1 MPEFF
6 KIDEYKKIDEYQKIE
21 AENYSKS
28 KELFDSAEFKND
40 IEEFQ
45 TSDDK
50 KINKNSKNKN
60 VKQEKQDFDRKSNNE
75 KINEINDEIKN
86 IDKSINEISNTI
98 GTNVA
103 STVSTVA
110 GTITAAVAGSVGAVV
125 ICTNLLVATPKME
138 IISIDTGAN
147 YINYDVDIT
156 DLTEDI
162 SYSIVIEN
170 AYGSYIFPVVEGKNK
185 NFVSGLK
192 PYCKYTMSLV
202 SNNKELDGY
211 RTYYQESFYTKKADN
226 PEAVLFYDVVTDY
239 DNHVVDLDYK
249 IFISDFYKVGID
261 YYYTVSFQDEVV
273 FTDNDLTDD
282 YYFFGK
288 LDNVSEGDYK
298 FNYYCNFYDE
308 DILVGTDTVTIGYP
322 EDFIPSKV
330 DFEIDNLNLSG
341 DYKGGYDLN
350 IDLTGY
356 NELATYELAIE
367 SKSFRKTYKFTSN
380 HIEINDLPIDYRSTK
395 LYLRIKFLNDEY
407 NYEYLLS
414 DLVGIDILFSTPEY
428 NKDINSSIFDYNIIN
443 NNEYDINNI
452 SFAGTNEFNENK
464 QFIPKDNKL
473 TVDLCGNISL
483 ETILEL
489 DNLSIR
495 FIDEMNLKNIISLD
509 GLQYID
515 DSNVLLLKSI
525 NYLPDDANVFV
536 TVNDVKLNSINGY
549 EYMDGYYAFECS
561 SLEQGSVIKLCAE
574 IDGNIIECECEEI
587 IVNNEFTIPTYS
599 YSKFSASDIMISYN
613 NDSTFNAYIPI
624 NFKCSDEAVWYRIV
638 INDEICIDS
647 RDYILLLEN
656 LDPTKTY

>member
-110 GTITAAVAGSVGAVV
+110 GTVTAAVAGSVGAVV

-147 YINYDVDIT
+147 YINYDVDIS

-170 AYGSYIFPVVEGKNK
+170 AYGSYIFPVIEGNNK

-298 FNYYCNFYDE
+298 FNYYC
-308 DILVGTDTVTIGYP
+308 
-322 EDFIPSKV
+322 
-330 DFEIDNLNLSG
+330 
-341 DYKGGYDLN
+341 
-350 IDLTGY
+350 
-356 NELATYELAIE
+356 
-367 SKSFRKTYKFTSN
+367 R
-380 HIEINDLPIDYRSTK
+380 
-395 LYLRIKFLNDEY
+395 
-407 NYEYLLS
+407 
-414 DLVGIDILFSTPEY
+414 
-428 NKDINSSIFDYNIIN
+428 
-443 NNEYDINNI
+443 
-452 SFAGTNEFNENK
+452 
-464 QFIPKDNKL
+464 
-473 TVDLCGNISL
+473 
-483 ETILEL
+483 
-489 DNLSIR
+489 
-495 FIDEMNLKNIISLD
+495 
-509 GLQYID
+509 
-515 DSNVLLLKSI
+515 
-525 NYLPDDANVFV
+525 
-536 TVNDVKLNSINGY
+536 
-549 EYMDGYYAFECS
+549 
-561 SLEQGSVIKLCAE
+561 
-574 IDGNIIECECEEI
+574 
-587 IVNNEFTIPTYS
+587 
-599 YSKFSASDIMISYN
+599 
-613 NDSTFNAYIPI
+613 
-624 NFKCSDEAVWYRIV
+624 
-638 INDEICIDS
+638 
-647 RDYILLLEN
+647 
-656 LDPTKTY
+656 